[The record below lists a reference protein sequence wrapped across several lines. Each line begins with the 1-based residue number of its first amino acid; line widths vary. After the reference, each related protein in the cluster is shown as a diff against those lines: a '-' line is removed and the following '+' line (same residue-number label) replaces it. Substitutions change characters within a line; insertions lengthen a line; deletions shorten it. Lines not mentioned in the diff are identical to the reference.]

1 VIGFFES
8 KGKKAVT
15 FLKKSNQK
23 TSISAVFSAATVW
36 PLKNRGK

>member
-23 TSISAVFSAATVW
+23 TSISPGFLAAKVW
-36 PLKNRGK
+36 PLKKRGK